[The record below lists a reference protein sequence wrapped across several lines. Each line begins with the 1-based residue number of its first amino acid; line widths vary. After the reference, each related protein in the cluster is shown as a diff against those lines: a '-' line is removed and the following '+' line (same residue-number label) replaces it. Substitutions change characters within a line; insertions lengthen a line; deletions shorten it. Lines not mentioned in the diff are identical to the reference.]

1 MAEKLQAH
9 ARSIERYY
17 AETNMNSLTQA
28 IPVSAVTQIALA
40 AAPVNTGSCFSTS
53 TKRFT
58 PPIGKYTVNYGF
70 LLSTNM
76 ADGDEVSIG
85 LRKNGTEVRRVTQSA
100 AQAGFCAVDG
110 TISFEQTVATDY
122 WDLAITVD
130 GSGSDRTLGSVSF
143 SSLNNWAIWRQE

>member
-1 MAEKLQAH
+1 MPDILKAH

-17 AETNMNSLTQA
+17 AETSMNSLTQA
-28 IPVSAVTQIALA
+28 IPVSAITQIALA

-85 LRKNGTEVRRVTQSA
+85 LRKNGAEVRRITQSA
-100 AQAGFCAVDG
+100 AKAGFCAVDG